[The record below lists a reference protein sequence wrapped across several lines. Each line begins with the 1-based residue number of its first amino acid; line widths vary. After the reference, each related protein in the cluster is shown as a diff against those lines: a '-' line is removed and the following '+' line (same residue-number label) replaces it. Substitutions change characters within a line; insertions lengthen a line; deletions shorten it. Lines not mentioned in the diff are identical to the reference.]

1 MAFSTKKYVYD
12 DDKYTD
18 LLLPLRING
27 RWVLLIV
34 QLGELKLVV
43 MVFEDWDPMEHK
55 AFIEI
60 VAHTMKIEALD
71 IQIRIRGKPLDEKKL
86 MWPVDRV
93 VQFFQKDAMLQGVFP
108 LDRLVA
114 FVYDTMMK
122 GSGTTYVLEQFSKKG
137 RKDGVVIKRLRL
149 IQATILARMHSV
161 REARQFALADRG
173 EKFA

>member
-1 MAFSTKKYVYD
+1 
-12 DDKYTD
+12 
-18 LLLPLRING
+18 
-27 RWVLLIV
+27 
-34 QLGELKLVV
+34 
-43 MVFEDWDPMEHK
+43 
-55 AFIEI
+55 
-60 VAHTMKIEALD
+60 
-71 IQIRIRGKPLDEKKL
+71 
-86 MWPVDRV
+86 
-93 VQFFQKDAMLQGVFP
+93 MLQGVFP

-173 EKFA
+173 EKFI

>member
-1 MAFSTKKYVYD
+1 
-12 DDKYTD
+12 
-18 LLLPLRING
+18 
-27 RWVLLIV
+27 VLLIV

-55 AFIEI
+55 AFIET
-60 VAHTMKIEALD
+60 VAHTMKNEALE
-71 IQIRIRGKPLDEKKL
+71 IQIRVRGKPLDEKKL
-86 MWPVDRV
+86 MWPIDRV
-93 VQFFQKDAMLQGVFP
+93 VYFFQKDAMLQGVFP
-108 LDRLVA
+108 LDRLMA

-122 GSGTTYVLEQFSKKG
+122 GSGTTYVLEQFRKKG

-149 IQATILARMHSV
+149 IQATILARLHGA

>member
-1 MAFSTKKYVYD
+1 
-12 DDKYTD
+12 
-18 LLLPLRING
+18 
-27 RWVLLIV
+27 
-34 QLGELKLVV
+34 
-43 MVFEDWDPMEHK
+43 MV
-55 AFIEI
+55 
-60 VAHTMKIEALD
+60 
-71 IQIRIRGKPLDEKKL
+71 
-86 MWPVDRV
+86 
-93 VQFFQKDAMLQGVFP
+93 QGVFP

-122 GSGTTYVLEQFSKKG
+122 GSGTTYVLEQFGKKG